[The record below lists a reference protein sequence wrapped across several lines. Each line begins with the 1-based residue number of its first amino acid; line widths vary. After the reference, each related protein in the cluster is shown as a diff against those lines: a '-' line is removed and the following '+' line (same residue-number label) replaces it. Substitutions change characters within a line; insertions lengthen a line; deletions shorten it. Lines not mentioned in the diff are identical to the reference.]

1 MNHERGRLH
10 RNEVAKEKNMG
21 EILYILY
28 YYDDKSLCDE
38 VSRGIKKHVIKETP
52 QTYARTLPVYHIL

>member
-1 MNHERGRLH
+1 MNVADSN

-28 YYDDKSLCDE
+28 YYDDKYLCDDE
-38 VSRGIKKHVIKETP
+38 VSRGMKKHVIKETP
-52 QTYARTLPVYHIL
+52 QTYARTLTMYHIL